1 MSSPRNNNGAPKA
14 AASFA
19 LEQLQLVPSQRTHDA
34 DDLSDIDDVSIDL
47 NEAQINQIAGLS
59 VKDEWCLL
67 EKRILKAERM
77 RIELIHTDKDT
88 DEWLRDFVER
98 RGEEGQKLA
107 GDFPERYQDLRETQ
121 EEAEKYFCDLQ
132 TRRQQHEE
140 ALVERNRAE
149 AELRAYQAETWQKSQ
164 EIVRRLHEATQKLKR
179 CTVGGPKQKNEQVP
193 EKKKTCPVCGI
204 LYVARGRDCPAV
216 AFHKIVNN
224 LCRYLCSDADN
235 TPVVV
240 TCSDGNS
247 DHFNGIITLSHNLK
261 CQAKETAEKLTDDT
275 SVECDNLAVSTP
287 KNSAEIRTRGAIY
300 ALRAIAD
307 EVGAELPTKLADFW
321 KLILPENLTH
331 FGIDNNDLLI
341 EKNNQ
346 LIYNL
351 QILEVMLP
359 SLENSLYEHIL
370 KYIQN
375 ICLLLSNPYKA
386 VRNLASR
393 CIAASASRNSKKTI
407 PAVLNKII
415 EFLDPKNDANRLCKT
430 QESKTYCRQ
439 GAVEVIACIVDEC
452 KLEIV
457 PYIVHFLIPLLG
469 CMSDN
474 NESVRLLSSVTFAS
488 LIQMIP
494 LATNIFSTNEINEK
508 NEEWQ
513 FLNQLFNPQ
522 KIPQTV
528 LDVPVS
534 VKLRSY
540 QQEGLNWLD
549 FLNRCKLHGILCD
562 DMGLGKTL
570 QTLCILAV
578 DHHRT
583 PNVPPSIIICPPTL
597 IGHWIGEVEKFFH
610 ESNLSAIAYMG
621 NPQEREKLRCQL
633 AKFKLVVSSYDIIR
647 KDIFLL
653 EKCQWNYCI
662 LDEGHIIKNSKTKIS
677 QAVKKLCSN
686 HRLILSGTPIQN
698 NVLELWSLFDF
709 LMPGFLGCEKQFI
722 KKYSKPILACKE
734 SKAGKKEKKSAV
746 EALESLHR
754 QVLPFLL
761 RRTKE
766 DVLTDLPPKITQD
779 YFCDLSPLQ
788 KTLYEDFQ
796 VKNTIL
802 VNKIDINA
810 AKSSGHIFKALRYL
824 KNVCN
829 HPKLV
834 LTSEHPEY
842 SKIQNQLKNV
852 NSDLS
857 DIEHAAKLPALKQL
871 LLDCGI
877 GQSQQTKDYQN
888 YYNLTDETL
897 SESNF
902 LFDIVKKNHLVG
914 QHRALIFCQL
924 KNMLDIIEKDLFQKH
939 LPTVT
944 YMRIDGN
951 VSIAERQSI
960 VSRFNADPSID
971 ILLLTTHVGGLGL
984 NLTGADTVI
993 FFEHD
998 WNPMKDLQAM
1008 DRAHRIGQKK
1018 VVNVYRLI
1026 TKQTIEEKIM
1036 NLQKFKL
1043 HTAKSVV
1050 NIENKSLKSMH
1061 KEEILDLFKLDNS
1074 RKKKQNTCSEDNIDN
1089 KNVNLGT
1096 SKSVSE
1102 FLSTISE
1109 GYEYEEEY
1117 DINSYIVNFKSFL
1130 GKDDE

>member
-1 MSSPRNNNGAPKA
+1 M
-14 AASFA
+14 
-19 LEQLQLVPSQRTHDA
+19 
-34 DDLSDIDDVSIDL
+34 
-47 NEAQINQIAGLS
+47 
-59 VKDEWCLL
+59 
-67 EKRILKAERM
+67 
-77 RIELIHTDKDT
+77 
-88 DEWLRDFVER
+88 
-98 RGEEGQKLA
+98 
-107 GDFPERYQDLRETQ
+107 
-121 EEAEKYFCDLQ
+121 
-132 TRRQQHEE
+132 
-140 ALVERNRAE
+140 
-149 AELRAYQAETWQKSQ
+149 
-164 EIVRRLHEATQKLKR
+164 
-179 CTVGGPKQKNEQVP
+179 
-193 EKKKTCPVCGI
+193 
-204 LYVARGRDCPAV
+204 
-216 AFHKIVNN
+216 
-224 LCRYLCSDADN
+224 
-235 TPVVV
+235 
-240 TCSDGNS
+240 
-247 DHFNGIITLSHNLK
+247 
-261 CQAKETAEKLTDDT
+261 
-275 SVECDNLAVSTP
+275 
-287 KNSAEIRTRGAIY
+287 
-300 ALRAIAD
+300 
-307 EVGAELPTKLADFW
+307 
-321 KLILPENLTH
+321 
-331 FGIDNNDLLI
+331 
-341 EKNNQ
+341 
-346 LIYNL
+346 
-351 QILEVMLP
+351 
-359 SLENSLYEHIL
+359 
-370 KYIQN
+370 
-375 ICLLLSNPYKA
+375 
-386 VRNLASR
+386 
-393 CIAASASRNSKKTI
+393 
-407 PAVLNKII
+407 
-415 EFLDPKNDANRLCKT
+415 
-430 QESKTYCRQ
+430 
-439 GAVEVIACIVDEC
+439 
-452 KLEIV
+452 
-457 PYIVHFLIPLLG
+457 
-469 CMSDN
+469 
-474 NESVRLLSSVTFAS
+474 
-488 LIQMIP
+488 
-494 LATNIFSTNEINEK
+494 
-508 NEEWQ
+508 
-513 FLNQLFNPQ
+513 
-522 KIPQTV
+522 
-528 LDVPVS
+528 
-534 VKLRSY
+534 
-540 QQEGLNWLD
+540 
-549 FLNRCKLHGILCD
+549 
-562 DMGLGKTL
+562 
-570 QTLCILAV
+570 
-578 DHHRT
+578 
-583 PNVPPSIIICPPTL
+583 
-597 IGHWIGEVEKFFH
+597 
-610 ESNLSAIAYMG
+610 
-621 NPQEREKLRCQL
+621 
-633 AKFKLVVSSYDIIR
+633 
-647 KDIFLL
+647 
-653 EKCQWNYCI
+653 
-662 LDEGHIIKNSKTKIS
+662 
-677 QAVKKLCSN
+677 
-686 HRLILSGTPIQN
+686 
-698 NVLELWSLFDF
+698 
-709 LMPGFLGCEKQFI
+709 
-722 KKYSKPILACKE
+722 
-734 SKAGKKEKKSAV
+734 
-746 EALESLHR
+746 
-754 QVLPFLL
+754 PFLL